1 MVWATCPETA
11 IASAYTGSRGPDWRM
26 VALVRL
32 PLMGAFDRA
41 DIAERATVTNPR
53 SSNPATGCYIVVTAR
68 PTRVAMAGML
78 EASPTVGRVSLRLR
92 LLAMPSRVG
101 ASIARKPGGL
111 PLAAY

>member
-1 MVWATCPETA
+1 MVWAACPETA
-11 IASAYTGSRGPDWRM
+11 IASAYTGSRGPDWRV
-26 VALVRL
+26 VALVRN

-41 DIAERATVTNPR
+41 DFDERSTVTNPR
-53 SSNPATGCYIVVTAR
+53 SSNPATGRYIVVTAR

-78 EASPTVGRVSLRLR
+78 EASRTVGRVSLRL
-92 LLAMPSRVG
+92 LAMPSRLG